1 MSQEPLLANI
11 ARPQRAMD
19 AAIAPQSSTPGA
31 AIRSLRKRGGLTLRD
46 LSLRTGLA
54 VSTLSKLE
62 KGNAALSYDKLV
74 AISRAIG
81 VDLAE
86 LLGTAPHT
94 AGGAAGSG
102 RRVVQRAGEGQAVD
116 TQCYRQLYVATEL
129 LNKRFTPLFAE
140 VRART
145 MEEFTAEFG
154 GFIRHPGEEFVLVL
168 EGEIELHSEL
178 YAPLR
183 LARGDSV
190 YFDSDMGHAYLKAA
204 EGLCRVLAICAGGG
218 NDDRMIE
225 TFVSASQRGSA
236 DADQ

>member
-1 MSQEPLLANI
+1 MPQESRFSNGS
-11 ARPQRAMD
+11 RPPRSPDTATAP
-19 AAIAPQSSTPGA
+19 AASAPGE
-31 AIRSLRKRGGLTLRD
+31 AIRALRKRGGLTLRD
-46 LSLRTGLA
+46 LSQRTGLA

-62 KGNAALSYDKLV
+62 KGSAAMSYDKLV

-86 LLGTAPHT
+86 LLGTAPHA
-94 AGGAAGSG
+94 AGGATGSG

-140 VRART
+140 VRATT

-168 EGEIELHSEL
+168 EGEIELRSEL

-183 LARGDSV
+183 LTRGDSV

-204 EGLCRVLAICAGGG
+204 EGPCRVLAICAGGG
-218 NDDRMIE
+218 SDDRMIE
-225 TFVSASQRGSA
+225 TFVSASQRGQPSIG
-236 DADQ
+236 